1 MRSTNA
7 FSNGCSMVA
16 DIFFCDGNS
25 NEDRRIHCLL
35 SRAFVQ
41 DRELYRSAGLKSAC
55 SSATCTDN
63 GCDGPLDLEV
73 ETPVV
78 EAQEHWDEETCL
90 MASMGL
96 PVEFRS
102 SSSQKSKVT
111 NKGHCK
117 GAKPKKYWG
126 TESDNE
132 KDQSPMSDKASA
144 GQTHVSEEAGA
155 GQTHVS
161 EEGGAGQSQVSEE
174 AGAGQSHVSEEG
186 GAGQSHVSEEA
197 GAGQSHVSEEAG
209 AGQSHVSE
217 EAGAGQ
223 SHVSEEGGAGMSQ
236 VSEEGGAG
244 MSRVSEEGGAG
255 LSRVSEEGGAG
266 LSRMSEE
273 GGAGMSDM
281 IETCEFLEAGAKGPE
296 SAAGWEEYWS
306 HQGEGLLWSAWLEKH
321 PEYCDGQLMVP
332 WHCPDRQE
340 AWTQHF
346 NETYYNYWDQ
356 FHYWASQGWTVDEA
370 SCEGVECNTQREGQE
385 VRLEPTSCYP
395 SNTNS
400 QVVEAE
406 ISDLMTRL
414 DLQSEGPGRGDGGL
428 VGALCFSGDEPC
440 DGGAR
445 KGGGSRGEGAC
456 SPGPSG
462 TPGDVAK
469 GPSPMERGSSGSD
482 GEGGDPPERRQAK
495 LKRSHELDA
504 EELAVL
510 SVNDAWEKLG
520 LRCGQNSRFD
530 RVLKLKRGHADRLQR
545 RRGAKSRPAG
555 GGVTPGSKHVFFTED
570 GDIITPG
577 GGKTLQKV
585 QNFLAQVRGKTDL
598 SPAATEVS
606 GGPASE
612 ERAPEEEEA
621 GSKEEG
627 HDEVPCSS
635 EPWAL
640 PEAQAQSQDL
650 LLHKDEE
657 AQSRRKLLSLDVP
670 DFLLPDPPEES
681 SEGPTKP
688 PRKKKN
694 KKKKVE
700 VPPEIAADP
709 DLAKYWVQRYRL
721 FSRFD
726 EGIQLDPEGWFSVT
740 PEKIARHIADRVR
753 HHSGPLLV
761 IDAFCGV
768 GGNAIQFALTGNR
781 VLAIDIDP
789 LRLGLARNNAQVYG
803 VADRIDF
810 LQGDFLQLAPRL
822 RGDAVFLS
830 PPWGGPDYLGAEV
843 FDIRTMMSPDG
854 FEIFRLSRMISENV
868 VYFLPRNADMDQIL
882 WVVGN
887 PSHVTD
893 RMAMRSI

>member
-102 SSSQKSKVT
+102 SSSQKSMVT

-132 KDQSPMSDKASA
+132 KDQSPMSDKAGA

-174 AGAGQSHVSEEG
+174 GGAGQSQVSEEAGAGPSHVSEEAGAGQSHVSEEG
-186 GAGQSHVSEEA
+186 GAGQSHVSEEGGAGPSHVSEEGGAGPSHVSEEAGAGQSHVSEEA

-223 SHVSEEGGAGMSQ
+223 SHVSEEGGAGLSHVSEEGGAGLSHVSEEGGAGLSQVSEEGGAGMSR

-266 LSRMSEE
+266 LSRVSEE

-370 SCEGVECNTQREGQE
+370 SCEGVERNTQREGQE

-469 GPSPMERGSSGSD
+469 GPSPTERGSSGSD

-555 GGVTPGSKHVFFTED
+555 GGVAPGSKHVFFTED

-585 QNFLAQVRGKTDL
+585 R
-598 SPAATEVS
+598 VS
-606 GGPASE
+606 FPE
-612 ERAPEEEEA
+612 WAPS
-621 GSKEEG
+621 GTGVKRNEG
-627 HDEVPCSS
+627 C
-635 EPWAL
+635 
-640 PEAQAQSQDL
+640 
-650 LLHKDEE
+650 
-657 AQSRRKLLSLDVP
+657 
-670 DFLLPDPPEES
+670 
-681 SEGPTKP
+681 
-688 PRKKKN
+688 
-694 KKKKVE
+694 
-700 VPPEIAADP
+700 
-709 DLAKYWVQRYRL
+709 
-721 FSRFD
+721 
-726 EGIQLDPEGWFSVT
+726 GW
-740 PEKIARHIADRVR
+740 
-753 HHSGPLLV
+753 
-761 IDAFCGV
+761 CCC
-768 GGNAIQFALTGNR
+768 
-781 VLAIDIDP
+781 
-789 LRLGLARNNAQVYG
+789 
-803 VADRIDF
+803 
-810 LQGDFLQLAPRL
+810 
-822 RGDAVFLS
+822 
-830 PPWGGPDYLGAEV
+830 
-843 FDIRTMMSPDG
+843 
-854 FEIFRLSRMISENV
+854 
-868 VYFLPRNADMDQIL
+868 
-882 WVVGN
+882 
-887 PSHVTD
+887 
-893 RMAMRSI
+893 